1 MRTRITNAQ
10 KTKLS
15 FWLSSNFDKYSSGQF
30 TMKKLCDEL
39 TRELGFKVASQ
50 QVKAS
55 LADLVEI
62 NAIDYK
68 PNFTITRNRKGITVD
83 NTSKIARISKVLLDL
98 VSVARELDP
107 NVVSDDDVEFLTK
120 VYHRNSPL

>member
-15 FWLSSNFDKYSSGQF
+15 FWLSSNFDKYSSGQL
-30 TMKKLCDEL
+30 TMKKLCDKL
-39 TRELGFKVASQ
+39 THELGFKVAPQ

-55 LADLVEI
+55 LSDLVEI
-62 NAIDYK
+62 NAIEYK
-68 PNFTITRNRKGITVD
+68 PNFTITRNRKGTTVD
-83 NTSKIARISKVLLDL
+83 NTSKIVRISRVLLDL
-98 VSVARELDP
+98 VEVARELDP

-120 VYHRNSPL
+120 VSHRNSPL